1 MQHQIKSLCKPVAM
15 TVAGSDNSAGAG
27 IQADLKTFAAH
38 GVYGLTCVTC
48 VVAEVPGLVERVEPV
63 SPAMLAAQ
71 IRLGF
76 DAFPVGAVKTGMLFS
91 CDLVLAAVEALH
103 KAGCGR
109 SRAIPLVVDPVM
121 VASSG
126 DPLLEDDA
134 INAYRCDLLP
144 MATVITP
151 NLDEAGVLLGR
162 SISHPGEMPDAA
174 RKLFDMFGAAIL
186 LKGGHLQ
193 TESALDLLFDGKNLH
208 EFTAPFRRGVST
220 HGTGCTFS
228 AAITAGLAQASP
240 LDKAVADAKAHV
252 TRAIENILQ
261 WPRPD
266 NSPTMALDHF
276 A

>member
-1 MQHQIKSLCKPVAM
+1 M

-91 CDLVLAAVEALH
+91 RDLVLAAVEAFH

-193 TESALDLLFDGKNLH
+193 AESALDLLFDGKNLL